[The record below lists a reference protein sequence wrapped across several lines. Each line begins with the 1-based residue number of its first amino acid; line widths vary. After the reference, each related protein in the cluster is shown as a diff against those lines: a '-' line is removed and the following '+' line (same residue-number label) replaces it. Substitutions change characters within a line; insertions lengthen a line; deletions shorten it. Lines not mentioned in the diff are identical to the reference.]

1 MTESSS
7 GSPGGSIDE
16 ALVAALI
23 ELEHHVAESGWDQ
36 PPRLFALVRTD
47 ELIAAEPQ
55 LAQQQGLRGSAQG
68 GHPDALTAI
77 EQDQFDPGADV
88 VGELVDIVWP
98 ETVLGCA
105 LSMESSFLPAGAEVG
120 VPEDPSAAARFVAD
134 HPLRQDIRVVIGVT
148 RDGSQHGVGRLVSQ
162 PDELLGAADLVPGLG
177 TVLAH
182 TLAGPETGLDPETA
196 AG

>member
-1 MTESSS
+1 M
-7 GSPGGSIDE
+7 DE

-36 PPRLFALVRTD
+36 PPRLFALVLTD

-55 LAQQQGLRGSAQG
+55 LAQQQGLRGSDRG

-77 EQDQFDPGADV
+77 EQDQFDPGVDV
-88 VGELVDIVWP
+88 VGDLVEIVWP
-98 ETVLGCA
+98 ATVLGCA
-105 LSMESSFLPAGAEVG
+105 LSMESSFLPAGAEVE
-120 VPEDPSAAARFVAD
+120 VPEDPSVAAQFVAD

-148 RDGSQHGVGRLVSQ
+148 RDGSRHGVGRIKSQ

-182 TLAGPETGLDPETA
+182 TLAEPETGSDPEPA
-196 AG
+196 V